1 MAREKGYS
9 AFLKK
14 AIYIFERQIYF
25 NYQTCIIKRASST
38 ADASHAAACAVYKKL
53 KLIKKF
59 YIPILCIYW
68 HAVLPSPSDPRA
80 SLERKKKVKRFLPQ
94 LSVFV

>member
-53 KLIKKF
+53 KLIKK
-59 YIPILCIYW
+59 ILYSYPMHILACGVAITIR
-68 HAVLPSPSDPRA
+68 P
-80 SLERKKKVKRFLPQ
+80 
-94 LSVFV
+94 